1 VRRLNVENLDEQ
13 FEKYLREFQ
22 PRCPL
27 ALPEPAIYRQA
38 WLRRVAAAASIGIAL
53 GASLW
58 FVGKKNKW
66 SGGELGEKK
75 AAAIQ
80 ETKSAPQPLSLLP
93 LTQLALEAPELL
105 DTELTRAS
113 RRLLPDFRGKESTL
127 RVLAKE

>member
-1 VRRLNVENLDEQ
+1 MENLDER
-13 FEKYLREFQ
+13 FEKYLGEFQ
-22 PRCPL
+22 PRRPRP
-27 ALPEPAIYRQA
+27 LPEPAIHRQA
-38 WLRRVAAAASIGIAL
+38 WPRRLAAAAVAAIAL

-75 AAAIQ
+75 TAAIQ

-93 LTQLALEAPELL
+93 LTQLALENPEKLEA
-105 DTELTRAS
+105 ELTRAS
-113 RRLLPDFRGKESTL
+113 QRVLPDFRGSESTL